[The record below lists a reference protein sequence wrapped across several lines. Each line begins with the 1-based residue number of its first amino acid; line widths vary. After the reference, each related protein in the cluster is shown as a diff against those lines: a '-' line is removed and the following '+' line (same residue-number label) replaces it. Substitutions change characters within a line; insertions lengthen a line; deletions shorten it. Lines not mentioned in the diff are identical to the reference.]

1 MSNFLE
7 VENLSKS
14 FGAVSAVRNFSISL
28 RSGEIKAL
36 VGDNGAGKSTI
47 VKMLSGAL
55 KPDGGKISIQGSEVV
70 LSNPAQAR
78 SLGIETVRQDLAI
91 ATQQP
96 IFLNVFL
103 GRELIKQPF
112 RLLDK
117 KLMRKQAND
126 LFKTLGISIPDLD
139 LPIGNL
145 SGGQRQA
152 VAIARAANWGR
163 SLVIMD
169 EPTAAL
175 GVAETKKVEKL
186 VKDLSREGVAILMV
200 SHNLDQV
207 FRLSKNISV
216 MRRGEY
222 VGEFKTNRT
231 SVNKIVSCITGQ
243 E

>member
-1 MSNFLE
+1 MNQFLE
-7 VENLSKS
+7 VTNLSKS
-14 FGAVSAVRNFSISL
+14 FGAINAVKDFSISL
-28 RSGEIKAL
+28 DSGEVKAL

-55 KPDGGKISIQGSEVV
+55 RPDSGKIRIEGKEVA
-70 LSNPAQAR
+70 LSNPTHAR
-78 SLGIETVRQDLAI
+78 GLGIETVRQDLAI

-103 GRELIKQPF
+103 GRELVKKPF

-117 KLMRKQAND
+117 KAMRKEASD
-126 LFKTLGISIPDLD
+126 LFETLGISIPNLD

-152 VAIARAANWGR
+152 VAIARAAKWGR

-186 VKDLSREGVAILMV
+186 VSELSKQGAAILIV

-207 FRLSKNISV
+207 FRLSRNISV

-222 VGEFKTNRT
+222 VGEFQT
-231 SVNKIVSCITGQ
+231 SEISINEIVSCITGRK
-243 E
+243 